1 MPPNE
6 APHSTAVAAYSPR
19 DREANAKPCQ
29 GSGAAEPPRAAD
41 LGRAGAPT
49 QATYSRAAYE
59 RKRFASQKR
68 LAELY
73 PDLWSVATL
82 QRWRTL
88 GIGPPWV
95 VAGPR
100 RIAYDLDEVEAWLAS
115 RKATS
120 TADAKERGLAS

>member
-1 MPPNE
+1 MTPSGHARAMAAAAE
-6 APHSTAVAAYSPR
+6 AYKA
-19 DREANAKPCQ
+19 REPETEAGQHP
-29 GSGAAEPPRAAD
+29 SAAEPPRTRDRARAD
-41 LGRAGAPT
+41 APA
-49 QATYSRAAYE
+49 QATYSRAALQ

-88 GIGPPWV
+88 GIGPPWSL
-95 VAGPR
+95 AGPR
-100 RIAYDLDEVEAWLAS
+100 RIAYDLDEVEEWIAS